1 MDFFAKLADNR
12 IREAIEAG
20 DFDDLQGKGQPLNLE
35 DDSHIPPE
43 LRMAYKILKN
53 ADCLP
58 PELVLRQEVVQL
70 QDLVAAMPDE
80 AEKLK
85 QMRRLNFLM
94 MKLNMMRPV
103 SPRVAGARPLHSQGP
118 GTPGVEEIAIS
129 SQPSACRV
137 RTGATMAFAKR
148 SRRRLCHIF
157 MLDVMQQGNVT
168 FAGPRAKTCLPPTS
182 YG

>member
-1 MDFFAKLADNR
+1 MAKALRLEGAQGPRGLWPEESGSAVSLVLIGARQGVRVSMDFFSKLADNR

-35 DDSHIPPE
+35 DDSHIPPD

-58 PELVLRQEVVQL
+58 PEVVLRQEVVAL

-85 QMRRLNFLM
+85 QMRRLNFLV
-94 MKLNMMRPV
+94 MKLNMLRPV
-103 SPRVAGARPLHSQGP
+103 SPELLEHDLY
-118 GTPGVEEIAIS
+118 TPKVLE
-129 SQPSACRV
+129 
-137 RTGATMAFAKR
+137 
-148 SRRRLCHIF
+148 RLES
-157 MLDVMQQGNVT
+157 
-168 FAGPRAKTCLPPTS
+168 KK
-182 YG
+182 

>member
-1 MDFFAKLADNR
+1 MDFFAKLAENR
-12 IREAIEAG
+12 IKEAIEAG
-20 DFDDLQGKGQPLNLE
+20 EFDNLRGRGQPLDLN

-58 PELVLRQEVVQL
+58 PELTLRQEVVQL

-94 MKLNMMRPV
+94 MKLDMMRPV
-103 SPRVAGARPLHSQGP
+103 SAQLMEHELY
-118 GTPGVEEIAIS
+118 TPKVLE
-129 SQPSACRV
+129 
-137 RTGATMAFAKR
+137 
-148 SRRRLCHIF
+148 RLESKNHPK
-157 MLDVMQQGNVT
+157 N
-168 FAGPRAKTCLPPTS
+168 
-182 YG
+182 

>member
-1 MDFFAKLADNR
+1 MEFFAKLAENR

-20 DFDDLQGKGQPLNLE
+20 EFDDLEGQGQPLNLD

-43 LRMAYKILKN
+43 LRMAYKIMKN

-70 QDLVAAMPDE
+70 QDLVSAMPDE

-94 MKLNMMRPV
+94 MKLDMLRPV
-103 SPRVAGARPLHSQGP
+103 SAQLLEHDLY
-118 GTPGVEEIAIS
+118 TPKILE
-129 SQPSACRV
+129 
-137 RTGATMAFAKR
+137 
-148 SRRRLCHIF
+148 RLES
-157 MLDVMQQGNVT
+157 
-168 FAGPRAKTCLPPTS
+168 KK
-182 YG
+182 

>member
-1 MDFFAKLADNR
+1 MDFFVKLAENR
-12 IREAIEAG
+12 ILEAIEAG
-20 DFDDLQGKGQPLNLE
+20 EFDNLRGRGQPLDLN

-58 PELVLRQEVVQL
+58 PELTLRQEVVNL

-94 MKLNMMRPV
+94 MKLDMMRPV
-103 SPRVAGARPLHSQGP
+103 SLQLMEHEFYTPKVLERLESKARP
-118 GTPGVEEIAIS
+118 
-129 SQPSACRV
+129 
-137 RTGATMAFAKR
+137 K
-148 SRRRLCHIF
+148 
-157 MLDVMQQGNVT
+157 
-168 FAGPRAKTCLPPTS
+168 K
-182 YG
+182 